1 MLHVH
6 DIYLVQFSCTG
17 LEFAY
22 SQAPKSLQGVVMG
35 AFLLTTSLGSYVASL
50 LVVIVRSASIKW
62 YPSQNPNQGNLE
74 YFFFLLAGLMVVS
87 FVVFLYV
94 ASSYKYKAAPKR
106 TEEIVK
112 DWDTGQPA
120 DGDPAV

>member
-6 DIYLVQFSCTG
+6 DIYLVQFSFTG

-35 AFLLTTSLGSYVASL
+35 AFLLTTGLGNYVSIL
-50 LVVIVRSASIKW
+50 LVVIVRSASNKDW
-62 YPSQNPNQGNLE
+62 YPSQDPNQGHLE
-74 YFFFLLAGLMVVS
+74 YFFFLLAGLMVVN
-87 FVVFLYV
+87 FVVFLYI

-106 TEEIVK
+106 AGL
-112 DWDTGQPA
+112 W
-120 DGDPAV
+120 